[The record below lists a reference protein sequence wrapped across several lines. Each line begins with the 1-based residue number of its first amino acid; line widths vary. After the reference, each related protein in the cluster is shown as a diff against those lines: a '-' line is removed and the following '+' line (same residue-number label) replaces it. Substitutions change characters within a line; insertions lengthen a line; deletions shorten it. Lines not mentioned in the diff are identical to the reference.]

1 MLSAPH
7 TVLYLVDY
15 MIWADSELLSACAQL
30 TQEELHR
37 DLGCSHTC
45 VFGTLQHMFI
55 ANYDWLARLRHSMT
69 SDTTEISRALLF
81 PSADPGPDL
90 PGLSKLWA
98 TAAQNFR
105 QYVETLEER
114 EFAGEITTL
123 GRRISRQT
131 LILHVCNHATLHRG
145 QVVGMFRQLGHRPPS
160 TDLST
165 YHWGP

>member
-1 MLSAPH
+1 MLSAPQ

-15 MIWADSELLSACAQL
+15 MNWADSEMLSACAQL
-30 TQEELHR
+30 TVEELHR
-37 DLGCSHTC
+37 DLGCSHIS

-69 SDTTEISRALLF
+69 SDNTEVSLALLF

-90 PGLSKLWA
+90 SGLSDLWA
-98 TAAQNFR
+98 TAALSFR
-105 QYVETLEER
+105 HYVESLEEG
-114 EFAGEITTL
+114 EFAGEITAL
-123 GRRISRQT
+123 GRRISRQK

-145 QVVGMFRQLGHRPPS
+145 QIVGMFRRLGHQPPS